1 MADNFSANHFQGVL
15 GKFVPVVDESV
26 SFSSDNFQGVLGKF
40 KLVLDEAAGAVAST
54 RRIFITS
61 T

>member
-1 MADNFSANHFQGVL
+1 MADNFSANHLQGVF
-15 GKFVPVVDESV
+15 GKFVPAVDEIV
-26 SFSSDNFQGVLGKF
+26 AFSDENFQGIFGKF
-40 KLVLDEAAGAVAST
+40 LFVLDEAAGVSGVT